1 MPSNKGVTP
10 LQQDAPANAPNLPVL
25 TEDCSRCAA
34 LCCVAYP
41 FEEHEDFGLTK
52 DTDVVCPNLGSGFG
66 CTIHEKLTASGFR
79 GCVAYSCAGAGQ
91 RVTQDLFDGET
102 WRDDPDLL
110 THMTYAL
117 RVLRPIHEALLI
129 LQEAAALP
137 LPEDLQA
144 ERLAIMAALCPENPK
159 SVWDF
164 EEDPVQDALA
174 GLPEFAAKL
183 APFARDY
190 R

>member
-1 MPSNKGVTP
+1 MKNAMRPSAA
-10 LQQDAPANAPNLPVL
+10 APRLPDL
-25 TEDCSRCAA
+25 EADCSRCAA

-52 DTDVVCPNLGSGFG
+52 GTDDVCPKLGGDFR
-66 CTIHEKLTASGFR
+66 CTIHDDLTGRGFR

-91 RVTQDLFDGET
+91 RVTQELFDGET

-110 THMTYAL
+110 THMTRAL

-129 LQEAAALP
+129 LREAGTLP
-137 LPEDLQA
+137 LPEALNR
-144 ERLAIMAALCPENPK
+144 ERLAVMAAFCPEEPS

-164 EEDPVQDALA
+164 EEPEVQEALA
-174 GLPEFAAKL
+174 GLPRFAEKL
-183 APFARDY
+183 APYVPAQD
-190 R
+190 